1 MATGSQVTRITSK
14 DIHIEATPIGSEAD
28 ECVFTL
34 YFTPDSAAAIT
45 GTFRLWV
52 DGLLTAP
59 ITYSSTVGTLATS
72 VAAALN
78 HASVLGAAAVTA
90 ADSAGDPGNVE
101 IVFAATGYHA
111 MKGITIEDDGDS
123 TINASLRVHVNTQGT
138 ETFRIDA
145 ETSAF
150 NFEESV
156 DLVDMTAI
164 SEFETTEV
172 AVKASASFELN
183 LFEAQQDWAHVFYG
197 GANIIFMVWETGKV
211 PGSKYFAMQGVI
223 DSYGKDFPDH
233 EKVEITISGTR
244 VGKMLIPF
252 NTVYRV

>member
-34 YFTPDSAAAIT
+34 YFTADSADAIA

-52 DGLLTAP
+52 DGKLTAP
-59 ITYSSTVGTLATS
+59 ITYAVVATMATS

-78 HASVLGAAAVTA
+78 AADVLGVGAVSA
-90 ADSAGDPGNVE
+90 ADSATDPGNVE
-101 IVFAATGYHA
+101 ITFLAVGYHA

-123 TINASLRVHVNTQGT
+123 TLNASLRVHVNTQGT

-145 ETSAF
+145 EASAF

-164 SEFETTEV
+164 SEFNTTEV

-183 LFEAQQDWAHVFYG
+183 LFEAQQDWSHVFYG

-223 DSYGKDFPDH
+223 DSYSKDFPDH
-233 EKVEITISGTR
+233 EKVEIAISGTR
-244 VGKMLIPF
+244 VGAMLIPF